1 MDDDDHVLDQDD
13 LSDRM
18 DHSEDARGTVGY
30 AMARGVGR
38 GMGAGHVV
46 SHSDLMGTCTLE
58 AGKTTLPFAPKYH
71 NSVEWR
77 CWTPCWIS

>member
-13 LSDRM
+13 LSDGM

-30 AMARGVGR
+30 AVARRVGC

-46 SHSDLMGTCTLE
+46 SHSDLVGACSLE
-58 AGKTTLPFAPKYH
+58 ARKATL
-71 NSVEWR
+71 
-77 CWTPCWIS
+77 